1 MVSFAVQK
9 FLSLTRSHMF
19 IFGIHYLGDG
29 SKNIAVTYVKNVPFS
44 SWSFRVSSFMFKSLI
59 HFEFSFVYGD
69 REYSNFTLWHV
80 AVQFSQHHLLKRL
93 SFLYCIFLFPLLL
106 VNWS

>member
-1 MVSFAVQK
+1 MPAPGTLSVVSLTIIFSQPEGCLLILFIVSFAVQK

-29 SKNIAVTYVKNVPFS
+29 SKNIAVTYVKNVSFS

-69 REYSNFTLWHV
+69 REYSNFTL
-80 AVQFSQHHLLKRL
+80 
-93 SFLYCIFLFPLLL
+93 
-106 VNWS
+106 